1 MNLYSFFI
9 KNDLTF
15 IAKCRK
21 IKSNLKGNNMIKTR
35 TAIAGVVFAT
45 MINGFISINMFKN
58 QSKFYSNEVDKLLA
72 SNDKLHTEL
81 EEFYKY
87 GVEVNVT
94 MYQPVYPQT
103 DNSPD
108 ITADGTK
115 IRISKASEYKFVAL
129 SRNLLKRWGGPFDY
143 GDFILIKGTKNKDG
157 VYQVRDTMNPKW
169 VNVVDILESINVK
182 PYKYE
187 NVHIYKMNWTDNLAL
202 INNDKQ
208 S

>member
-1 MNLYSFFI
+1 
-9 KNDLTF
+9 
-15 IAKCRK
+15 
-21 IKSNLKGNNMIKTR
+21 MISLEK
-35 TAIAGVVFAT
+35 AIAGIIAVTLA
-45 MINGFISINMFKN
+45 NGFFSTTMFNGYKDM
-58 QSKFYSNEVDKLLA
+58 YSDKIERLESENSELRDELSHYNKYGIEVD
-72 SNDKLHTEL
+72 
-81 EEFYKY
+81 
-87 GVEVNVT
+87 VT

-108 ITADGTK
+108 ITADGTR
-115 IRISKASEYKFVAL
+115 IRVSKASEYKFVAL

-143 GDFILIKGTKNKDG
+143 GDFILIKGTKTKDG
-157 VYQVRDTMNPKW
+157 VYQVRDTMNPKY
-169 VNVVDILESINVK
+169 VNYVDILESINVK

>member
-1 MNLYSFFI
+1 
-9 KNDLTF
+9 
-15 IAKCRK
+15 
-21 IKSNLKGNNMIKTR
+21 MIKTR

-58 QSKFYSNEVDKLLA
+58 QSEFYSNEVDKLLV

-108 ITADGTK
+108 ITADGTR

-143 GDFILIKGTKNKDG
+143 GDFILIKGTKTNDG